1 MSIRSSSKTHETSQ
15 FLQTKRSTP
24 SPTKLSLQ
32 FSRHS
37 TLKSPEYSLIY
48 PTWLIERNDFQ
59 EIFEQY
65 ENTDKLDIVQLFQK
79 PVNERKDP
87 ELQVISKFL
96 QSCYFFSNIFNAKVL
111 IRAFTQ
117 KNFSEGE
124 DLNQFSSQV
133 HIILKGKVLLD
144 NEISVDKLNT
154 LGEFSILEHKPQPLL
169 CQSPVS
175 TISVS
180 EEDYKTLFLHSRLRQ
195 LKQVVP
201 ILESLPLFSPIKPIR
216 LEKIACISIPLQF
229 TKNEEIFKLGQKST
243 FFYILISGKVVLS
256 SQVKIESCN
265 DLPIGMNK
273 REKLVIEEK
282 FYTEL
287 TTVKKGQQ
295 FGLNDVVKGEV
306 RNTVAT
312 CAKNCIVFAVK
323 LQELLEIVTIQEKD
337 EFLDKV
343 SDEFNCKKVGN
354 MIKSKITN
362 HKRYIKALMQAS
374 EIKPGPAGR
383 ETFEIPRRKRA
394 YARLLFDKQDSYLKQ
409 NLVSKSYSFRDV
421 VLPKISRKG

>member
-1 MSIRSSSKTHETSQ
+1 MSIRSSKIHETSQ
-15 FLQTKRSTP
+15 FLKTKRSTP

-32 FSRHS
+32 FSRQS

-65 ENTDKLDIVQLFQK
+65 ENIDKLDIVQLFQK
-79 PVNERKDP
+79 PLNERKDP
-87 ELQVISKFL
+87 ELQVIYKFL

-111 IRAFTQ
+111 IRPFTQ
-117 KNFSEGE
+117 KNFDEGE
-124 DLNQFSSQV
+124 NLSQSNSRV
-133 HIILKGKVLLD
+133 HIILKGKVLID
-144 NEISVDKLNT
+144 HEITVDKPNT
-154 LGEFSILEHKPQPLL
+154 LGEFSILEHKSQSLSCL
-169 CQSPVS
+169 SPVS

-195 LKQVVP
+195 LKQIVP
-201 ILESLPLFSPIKPIR
+201 LLESIPCFSSIKPIR

-229 TKNEEIFKLGQKST
+229 SKNEEIFNLGQNST

-256 SQVKIESCN
+256 SQVMIESCN

-287 TTVKKGQQ
+287 TTIKKGQQ
-295 FGLNDVVKGEV
+295 FGLAEVVRAEK

-312 CAKNCIVFAVK
+312 CVKPCVVYAVK

-337 EFLDKV
+337 EFLEKV
-343 SDEFNCKKVGN
+343 TDEFNCKKMGN
-354 MIKSKITN
+354 MIKNKITN

-374 EIKPGPAGR
+374 EIKPGPTGR

-421 VLPKISRKG
+421 ILPKISRKG